1 MLDKLNKL
9 SFVIGLFF
17 FAISVI
23 LLANYLTSNS
33 QPQQVNLYSGII
45 FLIFGTIMM
54 LLKNTED

>member
-17 FAISVI
+17 FIISVI

-45 FLIFGTIMM
+45 FLLFGTIMM